1 MSLMHARRDSVDDIP
16 PIDRQAPAGFQ
27 TATFSLG

>member
-1 MSLMHARRDSVDDIP
+1 MSLMHAKGDAAPALP
-16 PIDRQAPAGFQ
+16 PIDLDVPTDLQ